1 MAHFKFYRSLLDE
14 MYGRVLWLT
23 SFVRVVVQL
32 PAQNVGRGSA
42 IAYHYARIVGM
53 GMSGIGGNTPLTK
66 SLSA

>member
-1 MAHFKFYRSLLDE
+1 MEFI
-14 MYGRVLWLT
+14 LT

-32 PAQNVGRGSA
+32 PAKNVERGSA

-66 SLSA
+66 SLSDRDFQILC